1 MQKNNFMTDNNPGS
15 RTELSSLGE
24 FGLIKHLT
32 SAFKNEQP
40 STIKG
45 IGDDAAV
52 IDYGEKVTLVST
64 DLLVE
69 GVHFD
74 LAYVPLVHLGYKCAA
89 VNFSDIVAMNGKP
102 RQLFVGISVSNRFP
116 VEALEQIYKGI
127 RMACNRYHVDLAG
140 GDTTSSV
147 HGLFLSLT
155 VTGEAEK
162 QDVVYRHT
170 ARENDLICV
179 SGDLGSAYM
188 GLLLLEREKK
198 VFEADPNMQPDL
210 AGYDYI
216 LERQLK
222 PEPRTDILEMLKTAG
237 IKPTAMID
245 VSDGLASEVLHL
257 CEDSGLGCRIF
268 EEKIPLDAMTV
279 AAAEEFNIQPVTA
292 AMNGGEDYELLFTV
306 PLADFEKI
314 KSLEG
319 ISVIGHMTDEAS
331 GVFMASNN
339 GPLIKIEALGWNHM
353 RGEE

>member
-1 MQKNNFMTDNNPGS
+1 MINPKPEKRTDI
-15 RTELSSLGE
+15 SSLGE

-32 SAFKNEQP
+32 GSFKNEQP

-45 IGDDAAV
+45 VGDDAAV
-52 IDYGEKVTLVST
+52 IYYGDKVTLVST

-74 LAYVPLVHLGYKCAA
+74 LSYVPLRHLGYKCAA

-116 VEALEQIYKGI
+116 VEALEEIYEGI
-127 RMACNRYHVDLAG
+127 RLACKRYHVDLAG
-140 GDTTSSV
+140 GDTTSSA

-155 VTGEAEK
+155 VTGEADK
-162 QDVVYRHT
+162 QDVVYRST
-170 ARENDLICV
+170 AKENDLICV

-198 VFEADPNMQPDL
+198 VYQANPDMQPEL
-210 AGYDYI
+210 SGFDYI

-222 PEPRTDILEMLKTAG
+222 PEPRTDILEMLKSAG
-237 IKPTAMID
+237 VKPTAMID

-279 AAAEEFNIQPVTA
+279 SAAEEFNIQPVTA

-306 PLADFEKI
+306 NINDFEKVRA
-314 KSLEG
+314 LEG
-319 ISVIGHMTDEAS
+319 ISIIGHMTEQNA
-331 GVFMASNN
+331 GTFLASNN

-353 RGEE
+353 SEEA

>member
-1 MQKNNFMTDNNPGS
+1 MTNPAPIT

-32 SAFKNEQP
+32 NTFTSKQP

-52 IDYGEKVTLVST
+52 IDYGDKVTLVST

-74 LAYVPLVHLGYKCAA
+74 LSYVPLRHLGYKCAA

-116 VEALEQIYKGI
+116 VEALEEIYEGI
-127 RMACNRYHVDLAG
+127 RLACDRYHVDLAG

-162 QDVVYRHT
+162 QDVVYRST
-170 ARENDLICV
+170 AKENDLLCV

-198 VFEADPNMQPDL
+198 VYEANPDMQPEL
-210 AGYDYI
+210 SGHDYI

-222 PEPRTDILEMLKTAG
+222 PEPRTDILELLKAAG
-237 IKPTAMID
+237 VKPTAMID
-245 VSDGLASEVLHL
+245 ISDGLASEVLHL

-268 EEKIPLDAMTV
+268 EDKIPLDAMMI

-292 AMNGGEDYELLFTV
+292 AMNGGEDYELLFTISMT
-306 PLADFEKI
+306 DFEKV
-314 KSLEG
+314 KGLEG
-319 ISVIGHMTDEAS
+319 ISIIGHMTEPNAGAFLAS
-331 GVFMASNN
+331 IN

-353 RGEE
+353 REEE

>member
-1 MQKNNFMTDNNPGS
+1 MTDPTPGK

-32 SAFKNEQP
+32 GAFINEQP
-40 STIKG
+40 STVKG

-52 IDYGEKVTLVST
+52 IDYGDKVTLVST

-74 LAYVPLVHLGYKCAA
+74 LAYMPLRHLGYKCAA

-102 RQLFVGISVSNRFP
+102 RQLFVGVSVSNRFP
-116 VEALEQIYKGI
+116 VEALEEIYEGI
-127 RMACNRYHVDLAG
+127 RLACKRYHVDLAG

-155 VTGEAEK
+155 VTGEADK
-162 QDVVYRHT
+162 ADVVYRST
-170 ARENDLICV
+170 AKENDLICV

-198 VFEADPNMQPDL
+198 VYQDDPDMQPDL

-222 PEPRTDILEMLKTAG
+222 PEPRIDIIEMLKTVG
-237 IKPTAMID
+237 VKPTAMID

-268 EEKIPLDAMTV
+268 EDKIPLDAMTIT
-279 AAAEEFNIQPVTA
+279 AAEEFNIQPVTA
-292 AMNGGEDYELLFTV
+292 AMNGGEDYELLFTINMN
-306 PLADFEKI
+306 DFEKV
-314 KSLEG
+314 KDLEG
-319 ISVIGHMTDEAS
+319 ISIIGHMTEPNA
-331 GVFMASNN
+331 GVFLASIN

-353 RGEE
+353 REEE